1 MAVYDHNYPDGGP
14 DGSFNVACARF
25 STLDVFH
32 SDLQQMEI
40 GWQVVPNNDQ
50 TCPIDVQHPQ
60 LPVFVALK
68 TYGTLTQQQ
77 TCLSPTPLVS
87 LPTGGHS
94 MKVVDPAKD
103 GNWVFYLDGDAVA
116 TGVTTW
122 TQGWVIANTEQHDIV
137 SDSAYGD
144 FAGLKFVNSSGEQP
158 WNLAEEFIDCSSSYD
173 ARKVNGNDDHL
184 QMSRPGGHTSG
195 GCP

>member
-1 MAVYDHNYPDGGP
+1 
-14 DGSFNVACARF
+14 
-25 STLDVFH
+25 
-32 SDLQQMEI
+32 
-40 GWQVVPNNDQ
+40 
-50 TCPIDVQHPQ
+50 
-60 LPVFVALK
+60 
-68 TYGTLTQQQ
+68 
-77 TCLSPTPLVS
+77 
-87 LPTGGHS
+87 

-103 GNWVFYLDGDAVA
+103 GNWVFYLDGDGVA

-137 SDSAYGD
+137 NDSAYGD
-144 FAGLKFVNSSGEQP
+144 FAGLKFVNSSGEQS